1 MSKRPTIA
9 DLAEAAGV
17 SISTINRILNGSAKV
32 RPPMM
37 RRVHE
42 AAEGIGFYGLGTIEA
57 RQRQVRQKRKLGFL
71 LQQSHREI
79 YRMFG
84 ANIVAA
90 ASRRKEVEIEPLVDY
105 VDRLSP
111 ETIVEQLVELG
122 RTTDAIAVIAEDHPL
137 IAHTIDDLKMQGIPV
152 VAYITDQ
159 SAASRAGYVGT
170 DNWKLGRTAAWLIA
184 QTTHGPGTVAVFIGN
199 HRYQCQEIS
208 EASFRSYIREHAS
221 RLYVKDPVP
230 THEEP
235 DNAYALVKAL
245 LQEET
250 DLIGIYICGG
260 GISGVLR
267 ALREAPIER
276 HKHIRLVCRD
286 IGPETRIG
294 LVEGLITAALCHP
307 MERTSDQLIDTM
319 LDAIDQTDNG
329 SILQRSVPF
338 EIITP
343 ENV

>member
-1 MSKRPTIA
+1 MPSFGRADQEAVMSKRPTIA

-32 RPPMM
+32 RPPTMQ
-37 RRVHE
+37 RVHE
-42 AAEGIGFYGLGTIEA
+42 AAEGIGFYDLGTIESRR
-57 RQRQVRQKRKLGFL
+57 RQIRPRRKLGFL
-71 LQQSHREI
+71 LQQSHREV

-84 ANIVAA
+84 ANVVAA
-90 ASRRKEVEIEPLVDY
+90 ASRREDVEVDPLVNY

-111 ETIVEQLVELG
+111 ETIAERLASLG
-122 RTTDAIAVIAEDHPL
+122 RTADAIAVIAEDHPL
-137 IAHTIDDLKMQGIPV
+137 IAHAIDDLKTQGVPV

-170 DNWKLGRTAAWLIA
+170 DNWKLGRTAAWFIA
-184 QTTHGPGTVAVFIGN
+184 QTTHGAGPVAVFIGS

-208 EASFRSYIREHAS
+208 DASFRSYIREHAP
-221 RLYVKDPVP
+221 RLHVKDSAP

-235 DNAYALVKAL
+235 DNAYALVKEL

-267 ALREAPIER
+267 ALREAPRER
-276 HKHIRLVCRD
+276 REHIRLVCRD
-286 IGPETRIG
+286 IGAETQR
-294 LVEGLITAALCHP
+294 
-307 MERTSDQLIDTM
+307 
-319 LDAIDQTDNG
+319 G
-329 SILQRSVPF
+329 SSRG
-338 EIITP
+338 
-343 ENV
+343 